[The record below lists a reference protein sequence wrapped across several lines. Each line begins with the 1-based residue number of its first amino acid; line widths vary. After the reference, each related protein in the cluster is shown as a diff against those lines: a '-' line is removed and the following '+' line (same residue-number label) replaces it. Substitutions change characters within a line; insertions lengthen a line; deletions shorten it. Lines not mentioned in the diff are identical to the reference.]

1 MKLNKLHSVYF
12 LGIGGIGMSAIARWF
27 HHLGVPVFGYDRTST
42 PLTRLL
48 EEEGMGVNYEDKA
61 ELIPAVVKENRTNTM
76 VVWTPA
82 VPQNSDQLTYFIEGG
97 FDLRKRSEVLGLITD
112 SLYTVAV
119 AGTHGKTTTSSMIAH
134 LLKSAGKNMTAFLGG
149 VSQNYGSNFIL
160 GEGSAGEKAVA
171 VVEADEFDRSF
182 LRLKPDVA
190 IVTSV
195 APDHLDIYGDPEQMV
210 EGFREFIQ
218 LIDGKGHL
226 YIQTSALEKLGKAA
240 VERVSSTVYDM
251 EGAEIHS
258 GSIKASPGAFEFD
271 YISLTNTIRE
281 LVLKVPGFHNVE
293 NALAAIAVALRLG
306 LTEEEVRSGLL
317 DYKGVKRRFEIHHQE
332 EDRVYIDDYAH
343 HPDEIRACLQS
354 VRAMYPNNKLT
365 VIFQPHLYSRTRDF
379 APDFS
384 RSLSIADEVVLL
396 DIYPARELP
405 IEGVNAEMLLEDVS
419 AAKKSVQKR
428 ERLISYLEA
437 SPPEVLVTMGAGDID
452 RIVSSIANWMKSY
465 GR

>member
-1 MKLNKLHSVYF
+1 
-12 LGIGGIGMSAIARWF
+12 
-27 HHLGVPVFGYDRTST
+27 
-42 PLTRLL
+42 
-48 EEEGMGVNYEDKA
+48 
-61 ELIPAVVKENRTNTM
+61 
-76 VVWTPA
+76 
-82 VPQNSDQLTYFIEGG
+82 
-97 FDLRKRSEVLGLITD
+97 
-112 SLYTVAV
+112 
-119 AGTHGKTTTSSMIAH
+119 MIAH

-160 GEGSAGEKAVA
+160 GEGTAGEKAVA

-195 APDHLDIYGDPEQMV
+195 APDHLDIYGDPEKMV
-210 EGFREFIQ
+210 EGFREFIH

-226 YIQTSALEKLGKAA
+226 YIQKSALEKLGKEA

-271 YISLTNTIRE
+271 YISLTKTIRE

-306 LTEEEVRSGLL
+306 LTEDEVRSGLL
-317 DYKGVKRRFEIHHQE
+317 GYKEVKRRFEIHHQE
-332 EDRVYIDDYAH
+332 EGRVYIDDYAH

-379 APDFS
+379 ASDFS

-405 IEGVNAEMLLEDVS
+405 IEGVNAEMLLEDIS
-419 AAKKSVQKR
+419 SAKKSVQKK
-428 ERLISYLEA
+428 EELISYLDA